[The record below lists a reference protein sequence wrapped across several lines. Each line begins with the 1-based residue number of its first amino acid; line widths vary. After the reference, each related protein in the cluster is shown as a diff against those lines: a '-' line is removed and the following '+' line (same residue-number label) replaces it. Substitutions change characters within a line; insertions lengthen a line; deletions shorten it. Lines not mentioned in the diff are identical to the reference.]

1 MIVGSKPV
9 ELEPVDQ
16 EEAAEPRRLAGRG
29 ADLGPEDVESQ
40 GGGDVP
46 GFAFAISRSPCRV
59 TSKKPTVIQ
68 TAYWCVRTVVRFIA
82 FCNISVRK

>member
-1 MIVGSKPV
+1 MTWDRSRRAGA
-9 ELEPVDQ
+9 VDQ
-16 EEAAEPRRLAGRG
+16 EEAPVPRRLAGRG

-40 GGGDVP
+40 SRGVALP
-46 GFAFAISRSPCRV
+46 TISRSPCRV
-59 TSKKPTVIQ
+59 TSKKPIVIQ